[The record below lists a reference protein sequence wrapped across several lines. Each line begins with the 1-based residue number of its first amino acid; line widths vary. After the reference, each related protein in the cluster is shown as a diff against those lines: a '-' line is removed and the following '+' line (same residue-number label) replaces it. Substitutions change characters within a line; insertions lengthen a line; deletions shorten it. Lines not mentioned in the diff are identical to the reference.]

1 MENRKLTKEEKQ
13 QKVRKNKKSK
23 EISQSDLE
31 ALKLHFQG

>member
-1 MENRKLTKEEKQ
+1 MEKRKLTKEEKK
-13 QKVRKNKKSK
+13 QKIKENKNSK

>member
-13 QKVRKNKKSK
+13 QKVRENKKSK
-23 EISQSDLE
+23 EISKSDLE